1 LAGNIFYKAS
11 KDRKLFMKVRELLS
25 LWEQTA
31 AGTLTA
37 DSYDVRLSIKDAARL
52 NALAELYPRR
62 NIEELITDLLTA
74 ALDEMESVMP
84 YQQGSKVVAFDEQGD
99 PLYEDVGPTPRYLSL
114 TEKHL
119 SRYKHSDNH

>member
-1 LAGNIFYKAS
+1 MTGTSI
-11 KDRKLFMKVRELLS
+11 MKVRELLS
-25 LWEQTA
+25 LWEETA
-31 AGTLTA
+31 GGRLTA
-37 DSYDVRLSIKDAARL
+37 ENYNVRLSIKDAARL

-84 YQQGSKVVAFDEQGD
+84 YRQGPKIVSLDEQGD
-99 PLYEDVGPTPRYLSL
+99 PLYEDIGPTPRYLSL

-119 SRYKHSDNH
+119 NHYKHLENQ

>member
-1 LAGNIFYKAS
+1 MN
-11 KDRKLFMKVRELLS
+11 VRELLS
-25 LWEQTA
+25 IWEDTA
-31 AGTLTA
+31 GGTLTA
-37 DSYDVRLSIKDAARL
+37 DSYNVKLPIKDAARL

-84 YQQGSKVVAFDEQGD
+84 YCQGSKIVARDEQGD
-99 PLYEDVGPTPRYLSL
+99 PVYEDIGPTPKYLSL

-119 SRYKHSDNH
+119 NRYKRQDNH

>member
-1 LAGNIFYKAS
+1 
-11 KDRKLFMKVRELLS
+11 MKVRELLS

-84 YQQGSKVVAFDEQGD
+84 YQQSSKVVAFDEQGD